1 MTWMLKALLP
11 YALLAFA
18 ISVVLYPLVRLLSKK
33 GRCLDVPDERKI
45 HTSPVPRIG
54 GLMIFISFIIT
65 ALIYKKTNPQLAV
78 LHKYFSELGFILSA
92 SAAFLLGFIDDL
104 FGVKA
109 LKKLVIQF
117 AIGLTIAFSGLI
129 IDNVS
134 VLGLQIHFGLF
145 SYALTA
151 LWVVSLI
158 NAVNLMDGMDG
169 LASGI
174 MIISLIF
181 TFCISI
187 LEGNYF
193 VTALSGI
200 LIGSILGFYIFN
212 FPKAK
217 IFMGDGGS
225 YFLGC
230 MYAMIAMMGM
240 KKTSMAIMMA
250 IPLVLLLIPIAD
262 VIYITVRRTKRH
274 QGIFHA
280 DKNHIHHRL
289 LSLGFNTIQIN
300 FLIYLVCTVL
310 GLIALLIALTGGRFG
325 LLFFALIVCLIIAG
339 FAVIRILEKKDQLKP

>member
-1 MTWMLKALLP
+1 MMWMLKALLP

-18 ISVVLYPLVRLLSKK
+18 ISATLYPLVKITAKRFKWM
-33 GRCLDVPDERKI
+33 DIPEERKI
-45 HTSPVPRIG
+45 HKVPLPRIG
-54 GLMIFISFIIT
+54 GVMIFISFIIT
-65 ALIYKKTNPQLAV
+65 ALIYKKMNPQLAV

-92 SAAFLLGFIDDL
+92 TAAFLLGFIDDII
-104 FGVKA
+104 GIRA
-109 LKKLVIQF
+109 LKKLILQF

-129 IDNVS
+129 IDNVT
-134 VLGLQIHFGLF
+134 VLGIQIHLGLF

-151 LWVVSLI
+151 IWVVALI

-181 TFCISI
+181 TFWIST

-193 VTALSGI
+193 VTTLSGI
-200 LIGSILGFYIFN
+200 LIGSIFGFYIFN

-217 IFMGDGGS
+217 IFMGDSGS

-230 MYAMIAMMGM
+230 MYSMIAMMGM

-289 LSLGFNTIQIN
+289 LSLGFNTMQIN
-300 FLIYLVCTVL
+300 FLMYLVCTVF

-325 LLFFALIVCLIIAG
+325 LLFFFLIICLVIAG
-339 FAVIRILEKKDQLKP
+339 FAVVRILERR

>member
-1 MTWMLKALLP
+1 MIWMLKALLP

-18 ISVVLYPLVRLLSKK
+18 ISVALYPLVRLLSKK
-33 GRCLDVPDERKI
+33 TNCMDVPDERKI
-45 HTSPVPRIG
+45 HTCPIPRIG
-54 GLMIFISFIIT
+54 GVMIFLSFIIT
-65 ALIYKKTNPQLAV
+65 ALIYKRTNPQLIV

-92 SAAFLLGFIDDL
+92 SAAFLLGFIDDIW
-104 FGVKA
+104 GVRA
-109 LKKLVIQF
+109 LKKLIIQIL
-117 AIGLTIAFSGLI
+117 IGLAVAFSGLV
-129 IDNVS
+129 IDNIS
-134 VLGLQIHFGLF
+134 ILGAQIHFGVF
-145 SYALTA
+145 SYAITA
-151 LWVVSLI
+151 IWVVALL
-158 NAVNLMDGMDG
+158 NAVNLIDGMDG

-174 MIISLIF
+174 MIISLCF

-200 LIGSILGFYIFN
+200 LIGSLLGFYIFN

-225 YFLGC
+225 YFLGA

-262 VIYITVRRTKRH
+262 VIYIAVRRTKRH
-274 QGIFHA
+274 QGIFSA

-289 LSLGFNTIQIN
+289 LNLGFNTVQIN
-300 FLIYLVCTVL
+300 FLMYLVCTVF
-310 GLIALLIALTGGRFG
+310 GLIALLIALTGGKFG
-325 LLFFALIVCLIIAG
+325 LLFFFLIICLVIAG
-339 FAVIRILEKKDQLKP
+339 FAVVRILEKK

>member
-1 MTWMLKALLP
+1 MMWMLKALLP

-18 ISVVLYPLVRLLSKK
+18 ISAALYPLVRMLS
-33 GRCLDVPDERKI
+33 RRINCMDVPNERKI
-45 HTSPVPRIG
+45 HSCPMPRIG

-65 ALIYKKTNPQLAV
+65 ALIYKKMNPQLAV
-78 LHKYFSELGFILSA
+78 LHKYFSELGFIVSA
-92 SAAFLLGFIDDL
+92 TAAFLLGFIDDIM
-104 FGVKA
+104 GIKA
-109 LKKLVIQF
+109 LKKLAIQF

-129 IDNVS
+129 IDNVT
-134 VLGLQIHFGLF
+134 VLGIQIHLGFF
-145 SYALTA
+145 AYALTA
-151 LWVVSLI
+151 VWVVALI

-169 LASGI
+169 LASGM
-174 MIISLIF
+174 MIISLVF

-187 LEGNYF
+187 VEGNYF

-200 LIGSILGFYIFN
+200 LTGSILGFYIFN

-230 MYAMIAMMGM
+230 MYSMIAMMGM

-289 LSLGFNTIQIN
+289 LSLGFNTVQIN
-300 FLIYLVCTVL
+300 FLMYLVCTVF
-310 GLIALLIALTGGRFG
+310 GLIALLIALTGGRYG
-325 LLFFALIVCLIIAG
+325 LLFFFLIICLVIAG
-339 FAVIRILEKKDQLKP
+339 FAVIRILEKRE